1 MLLDSA
7 WVPQAL
13 LLSQEA
19 GWNQVADDWKIFFT
33 YGWVLGFVAGGRLIA
48 TSAALP
54 YGPAI
59 GWVSMVLVTAEWRR
73 RGLGTRLIADC
84 TAALRDSGRAALL
97 DAVPA
102 AASIYAGLGF
112 APLCPMERW
121 EGLGS
126 ELEATSAVANFS
138 LDGPAFGAD
147 RHFLLENFLSSG
159 QCSLRLVSRV
169 YDPTERFRGIAH
181 RPARFQPSRGS
192 RTSAECDTRCLGKSL
207 HRCTRPQYAGSDTH
221 RTWLSQ
227 AARLRSH
234 GLRAY
239 RTPGIRRTAGGSGS
253 GVRLSSSDRRLAR
266 LQTSLQRPGIHYTV
280 DSRDYV
286 LGPVEFISNRR
297 NVILNSPR
305 TGVPK
310 HTAI

>member
-1 MLLDSA
+1 ME
-7 WVPQAL
+7 P
-13 LLSQEA
+13 
-19 GWNQVADDWKIFFT
+19 GR
-33 YGWVLGFVAGGRLIA
+33 GRLEDLLYLRLGSRVCRRWTAHCNLCGSSIW
-48 TSAALP
+48 TGYSAGSRWCWSLP
-54 YGPAI
+54 SGAAAGLAP
-59 GWVSMVLVTAEWRR
+59 VSSPIVP
-73 RGLGTRLIADC
+73 RLFGIADGQRC
-84 TAALRDSGRAALL
+84 WTQFRLPRASMPGLALRRSA
-97 DAVPA
+97 
-102 AASIYAGLGF
+102 
-112 APLCPMERW
+112 RW
-121 EGLGS
+121 NDGKAWGS

-147 RHFLLENFLSSG
+147 RHFLLANFLSSG